1 MAASAKYIQD
11 GVKNG
16 AGYWLGLIVR
26 EMRKLGWTS
35 SQIRDVVESHLT
47 PTQPVPLNVGPV
59 QISFRD
65 SLSKSLRPD
74 SPAKKVTWAS
84 VLITLIV
91 SILTALQQAGVFKT
105 HEPASPPAQAA
116 PSATEP

>member
-1 MAASAKYIQD
+1 MPSAKYIQD
-11 GVKNG
+11 GIKNN

-26 EMRKLGWTS
+26 EMRKFGWTS

-74 SPAKKVTWAS
+74 SPAKKVTWVS
-84 VLITLIV
+84 VVITLVV
-91 SILTALQQAGVFKT
+91 SILTALQQAGVFKP
-105 HEPASPPAQAA
+105 HEPPPAPAQATPG
-116 PSATEP
+116 PSEQ